1 MIRRIE
7 IDGFLGTNPEV
18 KTTSNGHQYTTFR
31 VANRVYGDAENVTY
45 WFSVTVWDSGLQKFC
60 QSLKKG
66 SAVVIL
72 GNYTDRTYKS
82 NMTGMDEISR
92 DIRAIS
98 IDFPSVGRRDDDTQT
113 AHTAPVQA
121 QASEAPASN
130 EQPSAKPAKVTAK
143 PAKADNKPEATNES
157 ANANEAPVEG
167 ADDDLPF

>member
-66 SAVVIL
+66 SAVVVL

-82 NMTGMDEISR
+82 NVTGMDEISR

-98 IDFPSVGRRDDDTQT
+98 IDFPSVGRREDDAQT
-113 AHTAPVQA
+113 AQTAPA
-121 QASEAPASN
+121 QVNEAPAAVN
-130 EQPSAKPAKVTAK
+130 QASAKPAKVDTK
-143 PAKADNKPEATNES
+143 PVSVNES
-157 ANANEAPVEG
+157 ANTNAAPAEG
-167 ADDDLPF
+167 TDDDLPF

>member
-66 SAVVIL
+66 SAVVVL

-82 NMTGMDEISR
+82 NVTGMDEISR

-113 AHTAPVQA
+113 AQTAPVQEK
-121 QASEAPASN
+121 EAPEANSKA
-130 EQPSAKPAKVTAK
+130 SAKPAKVNT
-143 PAKADNKPEATNES
+143 KPESVNEGS
-157 ANANEAPVEG
+157 SVNNAPAEG
-167 ADDDLPF
+167 TDDDLPF

>member
-66 SAVVIL
+66 SAVVVL

-82 NMTGMDEISR
+82 NVTGMDEISR

-98 IDFPSVGRRDDDTQT
+98 IDFPSVGRREDDAQT
-113 AHTAPVQA
+113 AQTAPA
-121 QASEAPASN
+121 QVNEAPAAVN
-130 EQPSAKPAKVTAK
+130 QASAKPAKVDTK
-143 PAKADNKPEATNES
+143 PVSVNES
-157 ANANEAPVEG
+157 ASTNAAPAEG
-167 ADDDLPF
+167 TDDDLPF

>member
-7 IDGFLGTNPEV
+7 FDGFLGTNPEV
-18 KTTSNGHQYTTFR
+18 KTTSNGHQYTSFR

-45 WFSVTVWDSGLQKFC
+45 WFSVTVWDASLQKFC

-82 NMTGMDEISR
+82 NVTGQEEISR
-92 DIRAIS
+92 DVRAIA
-98 IDFPSVGRRDDDTQT
+98 IDFPSVGRREDDTQ
-113 AHTAPVQA
+113 AAQTAPA
-121 QASEAPASN
+121 QVNEAPAPAETEEAPAPAAPAKSK
-130 EQPSAKPAKVTAK
+130 AKPAAA
-143 PAKADNKPEATNES
+143 PA
-157 ANANEAPVEG
+157 APAEG

>member
-7 IDGFLGTNPEV
+7 FDGFLGTNPEV

-45 WFSVTVWDSGLQKFC
+45 WFSVTVWDASLQKFC

-82 NMTGMDEISR
+82 NITGQDEISR
-92 DIRAIS
+92 DVRAIA
-98 IDFPSVGRRDDDTQT
+98 IDFPSVGRREDDAQT
-113 AHTAPVQA
+113 AQTAPA
-121 QASEAPASN
+121 QVNEAPAANSKA
-130 EQPSAKPAKVTAK
+130 SAKPAKAST
-143 PAKADNKPEATNES
+143 KPESVNEDAS
-157 ANANEAPVEG
+157 VANAPAEST
-167 ADDDLPF
+167 DDDLPF

>member
-31 VANRVYGDAENVTY
+31 VANRAYGDADNVTY

-66 SAVVIL
+66 SAVVVL

-82 NMTGMDEISR
+82 NVTGMDEISR

-98 IDFPSVGRRDDDTQT
+98 IDFPSVGRREDNAQT
-113 AHTAPVQA
+113 AQTAPAHVN
-121 QASEAPASN
+121 EAPAAVN
-130 EQPSAKPAKVTAK
+130 QASAKPAKVDTK
-143 PAKADNKPEATNES
+143 PVSVSTN
-157 ANANEAPVEG
+157 AAPAEG
-167 ADDDLPF
+167 TDDDLPF

>member
-66 SAVVIL
+66 SAVVVL

-82 NMTGMDEISR
+82 NVTGMDEISR

-98 IDFPSVGRRDDDTQT
+98 IDFPSVGRREDDTQT
-113 AHTAPVQA
+113 AQTAPA
-121 QASEAPASN
+121 QVNEAPADVN
-130 EQPSAKPAKVTAK
+130 QASAKPAKVDTK
-143 PAKADNKPEATNES
+143 PVSVNES
-157 ANANEAPVEG
+157 ASTNAAPAEG
-167 ADDDLPF
+167 TDDDLPF

>member
-82 NMTGMDEISR
+82 NVTGMDEISR

-98 IDFPSVGRRDDDTQT
+98 IDFPSVGRREDDAQT
-113 AHTAPVQA
+113 AQTAPA
-121 QASEAPASN
+121 QVNEAPAAVN
-130 EQPSAKPAKVTAK
+130 QASAKPAKVDTK
-143 PAKADNKPEATNES
+143 PVSVNES
-157 ANANEAPVEG
+157 ASTNAAPAEG
-167 ADDDLPF
+167 TDDDLPF

>member
-7 IDGFLGTNPEV
+7 FDGFLGTNPEV

-45 WFSVTVWDSGLQKFC
+45 WFSVTVWDASLQKFC

-82 NMTGMDEISR
+82 NVTGQDEISR
-92 DIRAIS
+92 DVRAIA
-98 IDFPSVGRRDDDTQT
+98 IDFPSVGRREDDTQT
-113 AHTAPVQA
+113 AQTAPA
-121 QASEAPASN
+121 QVNEAPAPVET
-130 EQPSAKPAKVTAK
+130 EQAPAPAAPAKSKAKPAAA
-143 PAKADNKPEATNES
+143 PAAPAEA
-157 ANANEAPVEG
+157 

>member
-7 IDGFLGTNPEV
+7 IYGFLGTNPEV

-66 SAVVIL
+66 SAVVVL

-82 NMTGMDEISR
+82 NVTGMDEISR

-98 IDFPSVGRRDDDTQT
+98 IDFPSVGRREDDAQT
-113 AHTAPVQA
+113 AQTAPA
-121 QASEAPASN
+121 QVNEAPAAVN
-130 EQPSAKPAKVTAK
+130 QASAKPAKVDTK
-143 PAKADNKPEATNES
+143 PVSVNES
-157 ANANEAPVEG
+157 ASTNAAPAEG
-167 ADDDLPF
+167 TDDDLPF

>member
-7 IDGFLGTNPEV
+7 FDGFLGTNPEV

-45 WFSVTVWDSGLQKFC
+45 WFSVTVWDASLQKFC

-82 NMTGMDEISR
+82 NVTGQDEISR
-92 DIRAIS
+92 DVRAIS
-98 IDFPSVGRRDDDTQT
+98 IDFPSVSRRDDDTQT
-113 AHTAPVQA
+113 AQTAPVQENA
-121 QASEAPASN
+121 TPAAN
-130 EQPSAKPAKVTAK
+130 AKPSAKPAKAK
-143 PAKADNKPEATNES
+143 PNPETVNES
-157 ANANEAPVEG
+157 ASVSNAPAEG
-167 ADDDLPF
+167 TDDDLPF

>member
-66 SAVVIL
+66 SAVVVL

-82 NMTGMDEISR
+82 NVTGMDEISR

-98 IDFPSVGRRDDDTQT
+98 IDFPSVGRREDDTQT
-113 AHTAPVQA
+113 AQTAPAHVN
-121 QASEAPASN
+121 EAPADVN
-130 EQPSAKPAKVTAK
+130 QASAKPAKVNTK
-143 PAKADNKPEATNES
+143 PVSVNES
-157 ANANEAPVEG
+157 ASTNAAPAEG
-167 ADDDLPF
+167 TDDDLPF

>member
-66 SAVVIL
+66 SAVVVL

-82 NMTGMDEISR
+82 NATGMDEIGR

-113 AHTAPVQA
+113 AQTAPVQENETPTTNSK
-121 QASEAPASN
+121 ASAKSAKAITKPVAVNENANVNAAPA
-130 EQPSAKPAKVTAK
+130 
-143 PAKADNKPEATNES
+143 
-157 ANANEAPVEG
+157 EG
-167 ADDDLPF
+167 TDDDLPF